1 MPMERDGTRERPSYV
16 KQSSLVLIYVCFWYF
31 LNLQLHIIIFWFLW
45 SPQLFPI
52 EITFQCPLLASLQIA
67 KALPNGIRPGSPGP
81 GRGHETEPTRCSWA
95 SPKFTNGSPY
105 FLRSGMGGKWCMGLC
120 WLRWILCLPEGVQKS
135 LYPRRMEAILS
146 KGASREC
153 CCTSPLRDPVQM
165 VTVLKE
171 SIGNLLI
178 LYICSST
185 KIKESTCF
193 EKKSR
198 VWILR

>member
-1 MPMERDGTRERPSYV
+1 MAFARAVQDRVEAM
-16 KQSSLVLIYVCFWYF
+16 KQSRQGVPELPQNLPTALHTFSVLEWEESDVWGF
-31 LNLQLHIIIFWFLW
+31 
-45 SPQLFPI
+45 
-52 EITFQCPLLASLQIA
+52 A
-67 KALPNGIRPGSPGP
+67 
-81 GRGHETEPTRCSWA
+81 
-95 SPKFTNGSPY
+95 
-105 FLRSGMGGKWCMGLC
+105 GLDEF
-120 WLRWILCLPEGVQKS
+120 CLPEGVQKS

>member
-1 MPMERDGTRERPSYV
+1 MPRERDGTRERPSYV
-16 KQSSLVLIYVCFWYF
+16 KQSSLVLIF
-31 LNLQLHIIIFWFLW
+31 LCVLLIFSEFAVAYNYIFWFLL

-52 EITFQCPLLASLQIA
+52 EITFQCPLLASLQTA

-105 FLRSGMGGKWCMGLC
+105 FLGSGMGGLC

-171 SIGNLLI
+171 SIGNLLF

-193 EKKSR
+193 DKKK
-198 VWILR
+198 

>member
-120 WLRWILCLPEGVQKS
+120 WLRWILFTWGGAKKLVSPQNGSHTFQRCF
-135 LYPRRMEAILS
+135 PRMLLHQPP
-146 KGASREC
+146 KGSR
-153 CCTSPLRDPVQM
+153 TN
-165 VTVLKE
+165 
-171 SIGNLLI
+171 GH
-178 LYICSST
+178 
-185 KIKESTCF
+185 CF
-193 EKKSR
+193 ERKYRQLTDSVHLQLYKNQRINMFWKKK
-198 VWILR
+198 